1 MGVLNSTKEGDLRGL
16 TFPVLRLNRG
26 ATLGS
31 WAAAVYIGEEEK
43 IRLLSEV
50 TQNRIKRGDSSM

>member
-1 MGVLNSTKEGDLRGL
+1 MGVLDSTKEGDLRGL
-16 TFPVLRLNRG
+16 AFPILSLNRG

-31 WAAAVYIGEEEK
+31 WAAAVYFGEEEK

-50 TQNRIKRGDSSM
+50 TQSE